1 MIRLAYT
8 VEAIAEEIGKS
19 TAWVREEL
27 RHNRL
32 PYKRI
37 GKSPIILADDYQV
50 WLASQPDGD

>member
-1 MIRLAYT
+1 MTRRAYT

-19 TAWVREEL
+19 PEWVRGEL
-27 RHNRL
+27 RANRL

-50 WLASQPDGD
+50 WLEAQQDG